1 MRLSCSRITLTKR
14 HALTISRGSSAG
26 SINVVLRVDD
36 ENWTGIGEM
45 APSDVTGDSAEATE
59 AAVQRWSP
67 LLAGLGAW
75 ELERA
80 RELLTH
86 DHAGSATFAALDL
99 AMHDWIGT
107 RADLP
112 LWKLWGGDL
121 RRVAPTS
128 LTIGINPPEM
138 VRALVPEILN
148 RTGAVVLKVKLGQPA
163 GLDADRDM
171 FVAAREA
178 AAGVGRPVAWRVDAN
193 GGWTTNGAAAMIPWL
208 AEQGVE
214 LVEQPLAQGDEDGLP
229 SLYSASPVPIFG
241 DESIR
246 DAHDVA
252 RFADRYHGVNLKLMK
267 CGGLAE
273 ARRIIATARAHRLQ
287 VMIGCMGESSLAISA
302 GAQLAPF
309 VDHLDLDSHLN
320 LLDDPFDG
328 ATMSHGTLRPTDR
341 AGLGVQRKA
350 HPK

>member
-1 MRLSCSRITLTKR
+1 MRLSYYRIVLTKR
-14 HALTISRGSSAG
+14 HALTISRGTSTG
-26 SINVVLRVDD
+26 STNIVLRVDD
-36 ENWTGIGEM
+36 ERWSGFGEM
-45 APSDVTGDSAEATE
+45 APSEVTCDSAEATE
-59 AAVQRWSP
+59 EAVARWSP
-67 LLAGLGAW
+67 ILADVGAW
-75 ELERA
+75 ELDRA
-80 RELLTH
+80 RALLAN
-86 DHAGSATFAALDL
+86 DLAGSATFAALDL

-112 LWKLWGGDL
+112 LWKMWGGDL
-121 RRVAPTS
+121 GRVPPTS
-128 LTIGINPPEM
+128 LTIGINPPAV
-138 VRALVPEILN
+138 VRELVPEILT

-171 FVAAREA
+171 FVAAQEA
-178 AAGVGRPVAWRVDAN
+178 ALDVGRPVAWRVDAN
-193 GGWTTNGAAAMIPWL
+193 GGWTPPGAAEMIPWL
-208 AEQGVE
+208 AARGVS
-214 LVEQPLAQGDEDGLP
+214 LVEQPLAQGDEDALP
-229 SLYSASPVPIFG
+229 ALYAVSPVPLFG

-328 ATMSHGTLRPTDR
+328 ATMSAGTLCPTDR
-341 AGLGVQRKA
+341 AGLGVR
-350 HPK
+350 PKGQST